1 MSNLKDTLV
10 QFILREDVDS
20 FNELI
25 EKSNPTTLDLSE
37 MVFSGLNLANINFSN
52 ADLTG
57 ADFSECN
64 LESAD
69 LTSTNLTSTNLSGSN
84 LQYCNFNNSN
94 LSGTNLSKTN
104 LIETD
109 FTEANLSGT
118 DLREADLTD
127 SDLSLSLNLTQAK
140 FDKFTKW
147 PDELNLPEDFDT
159 KYDNSLPGYEDDY
172 EEEIFDGEIE
182 DN

>member
-1 MSNLKDTLV
+1 MIDAKEKLIQLILNEKVEAFNQTLESEKIGTLEL
-10 QFILREDVDS
+10 QELS
-20 FNELI
+20 F
-25 EKSNPTTLDLSE
+25 T
-37 MVFSGLNLANINFSN
+37 GLNLVNINLSS

-69 LTSTNLTSTNLSGSN
+69 LTNANLISTNFSRANM
-84 LQYCNFNNSN
+84 QFCNFNSSN
-94 LSGTNLSKTN
+94 LSGAILAGAS
-104 LIETD
+104 LLETD
-109 FTEANLSGT
+109 FTEANLCGA
-118 DLREADLTD
+118 DLREADFTD
-127 SDLSLSLNLTQAK
+127 SDLSLSLNLPQAK

-147 PDELNLPEDFDT
+147 PDSTNLPEDFDT

-172 EEEIFDGEIE
+172 DEDVFAGELE